1 MGEILNIKYD
11 KLFINEDF
19 SDLKL
24 NQQYFNQNTKLIF
37 NIYDSN
43 QDKNLD
49 SNELSSFISDIKNI
63 ASDDKDLSTSDIKQ
77 LLKKILPNSNIPTD
91 VFRDFLFTIQ
101 ERLLDYITTNSNK
114 KIDNVHQGGAD
125 CWLLSGLK
133 ALSNTNWGAE
143 AIENSVKYSE
153 NESVYTVYLTGVKFE
168 TNITEQDIACAR
180 QQSNYNRHDID
191 ALLIEM
197 AIEKYLKQE
206 VLSGSI
212 SRKEDLLQAGMQ
224 SGLRSI
230 QYFLTGKTGHTF
242 YLNRDNNPIDES
254 LLSESQKSDIK
265 NSRDF
270 ASSTLDVENIYSLL
284 KNIEKNKNNTA
295 ITCSFHEKNE
305 WLNNKKYKKC
315 NEDFLTSSGHC
326 YEISDIISN
335 NNEITAIIITNPH
348 DSSLKIK
355 LPIDEFLDKVLSIG
369 ITIENDL
376 YDDYNKHFGPTKWQ
390 DLKL

>member
-1 MGEILNIKYD
+1 MHYMGEILNIKYD

-49 SNELSSFISDIKNI
+49 SNELSSFISDIKNT
-63 ASDDKDLSTSDIKQ
+63 ASDDKDFSTSDIKQ

-114 KIDNVHQGGAD
+114 KIDNVHQGGTD

-191 ALLIEM
+191 ALLIEI

-224 SGLRSI
+224 SGLLSI
-230 QYFLTGKTGHTF
+230 QYFLTVKTGHTF

-254 LLSESQKSDIK
+254 LLSE
-265 NSRDF
+265 
-270 ASSTLDVENIYSLL
+270 
-284 KNIEKNKNNTA
+284 
-295 ITCSFHEKNE
+295 
-305 WLNNKKYKKC
+305 
-315 NEDFLTSSGHC
+315 
-326 YEISDIISN
+326 
-335 NNEITAIIITNPH
+335 
-348 DSSLKIK
+348 
-355 LPIDEFLDKVLSIG
+355 
-369 ITIENDL
+369 
-376 YDDYNKHFGPTKWQ
+376 
-390 DLKL
+390 